1 MLDCHALNIVP
12 GAVLVLGADGT
23 VAAGSDGCSSPGV
36 PIDSTEGKS
45 RLRIWGFNSPTADSL
60 AIIRL
65 RSQDMINPIDGIT
78 ITPGAASL
86 ALQYLDYT
94 SIPYIKGTRSL
105 NVGTN
110 VGVVAGN
117 GFLIDEVNQG
127 ECIAA
132 KVGQGKDTAVGL
144 TTFGAALAANTWG
157 SQPWLAP
164 NLPAG
169 KYAILGAFV
178 SAIANVGT
186 LRFRHPSFKGNSPGF
201 PVCNYELAMATTA
214 QVAAR
219 DDLVQEAHG
228 QQFIHLSEIL
238 GTPCCPVFTVGNA
251 GTGLTIDMICAQAA
265 TPVVD
270 VVVMKVD

>member
-1 MLDCHALNIVP
+1 MLDTHALTVTP

-23 VAAGSDGCSSPGV
+23 VSAGGDGASSPGV
-36 PIDSTEGKS
+36 PINSAAGKS
-45 RLRIWGFNSPTADSL
+45 RLRLWGFNSPTADSI
-60 AIIRL
+60 AAIRL

-86 ALQYLDYT
+86 LLQYYDYT
-94 SIPYIKGTRSL
+94 TIPYVKGTRSL

-117 GFLIDEVNQG
+117 GFLIDEVQTGACVQPPKGAGN
-127 ECIAA
+127 E
-132 KVGQGKDTAVGL
+132 TSVGL
-144 TTFGAALAANTWG
+144 TTFGAALTANTWG

-169 KYAILGAFV
+169 KYAILGCYV
-178 SAIANVGT
+178 SAIANVAT
-186 LRFRHPSFKGNSPGF
+186 IRFRHPDFGGMAPGF
-201 PVCNYELAMATTA
+201 PVMNWELAAAATT
-214 QVAAR
+214 QVGMR
-219 DDLVQEAHG
+219 DELVQTAVGE
-228 QQFIHLSEIL
+228 QFMYLSEVL

-251 GTGLTIDMICAQAA
+251 GTGLIIDMIAAQAA

-270 VVVMKVD
+270 LVVMKVG